1 MDGPFYEADF
11 VFGYCFTQCSI
22 LCCSVLPHA
31 MASTTRPTLLCVD
44 SHGPKTP
51 HRGIAFSEMIDPG
64 RRSGGCPEQ
73 AHLGH
78 PQIANVFV
86 FAAMHSITKQGIAL
100 RPRTVKEEHAL
111 HCPQTSDC
119 LSSDRQTSDRPR
131 TVCTAMT
138 KPRSHTSDRRPRK
151 LGANW
156 PPLATG
162 PAATGPA
169 SCNRT
174 SNSAATT
181 VLAGVVAKARVRASC
196 MDASISRRLV
206 ALVGST
212 HARSLGSLS
221 CLLPFKVTHMSK
233 PCLAA

>member
-1 MDGPFYEADF
+1 
-11 VFGYCFTQCSI
+11 
-22 LCCSVLPHA
+22 
-31 MASTTRPTLLCVD
+31 
-44 SHGPKTP
+44 
-51 HRGIAFSEMIDPG
+51 MIGPG

-162 PAATGPA
+162 TVASGPA
-169 SCNRT
+169 GCNRT
-174 SNSAATT
+174 SSSAATT